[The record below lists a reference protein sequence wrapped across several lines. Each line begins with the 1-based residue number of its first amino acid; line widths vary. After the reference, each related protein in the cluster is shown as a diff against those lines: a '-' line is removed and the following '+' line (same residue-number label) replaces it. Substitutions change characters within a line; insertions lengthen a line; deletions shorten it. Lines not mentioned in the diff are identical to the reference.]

1 MKQEIQTMTAKQQN
15 AKIAEFSQAV
25 ADGMEAWQR
34 AGDIM
39 VELVDADPHVYDY
52 IGQQCPSMTPGMLNT
67 FERIG
72 RGQIL
77 PALAMDNSPGSR
89 KLKSLPISLQQR
101 FETEPIP
108 LIVMRNDEPDVLL
121 VKREDMTAAQANQAF
136 RNGRLSTE
144 GEQRA
149 WIEDYKMKSST
160 AKPAGSEAASW
171 EIRGKVLVVG
181 NVRFSQKQLLS
192 FAAQMA

>member
-1 MKQEIQTMTAKQQN
+1 MKNEIKTKTTKEQN
-15 AKIAEFSQAV
+15 SKIVELAQAIK
-25 ADGMEAWQR
+25 DGGDAMQR
-34 AGDIM
+34 AGNIM

-52 IGQQCPSMTPGMLNT
+52 ITKQCPSMTPGMLNT
-67 FERIG
+67 LERIG
-72 RGQIL
+72 RGQII

-89 KLKSLPISLQQR
+89 KLKSLPISLQHR

-149 WIEDYKMKSST
+149 WIEDFRMKAQT
-160 AKPAGSEAASW
+160 AKPAEAASW

>member
-1 MKQEIQTMTAKQQN
+1 MTTKQQN
-15 AKIAEFSQAV
+15 AKIAEFAQAV
-25 ADGMEAWQR
+25 SDGMEAWQR
-34 AGDIM
+34 AGEIM

-52 IGQQCPSMTPGMLNT
+52 IAQQCPSMTPGMLNT

-108 LIVMRNDEPDVLL
+108 LIVLTNTGDVDVLM

-149 WIEDYKMKSST
+149 WIEDFKMKASA
-160 AKPAGSEAASW
+160 AKPAGSQAASW
-171 EIRGKVLVVG
+171 EIKGKELIVG

>member
-1 MKQEIQTMTAKQQN
+1 MKNEIKTMTIKEQN
-15 AKIAEFSQAV
+15 SKIVELAQAIK
-25 ADGMEAWQR
+25 DGGDAMQR
-34 AGDIM
+34 AGNIM

-52 IGQQCPSMTPGMLNT
+52 ITKQCPSMTPGMLNT
-67 FERIG
+67 LERIG
-72 RGQIL
+72 RGQII

-149 WIEDYKMKSST
+149 WIEDYKMKAQT

>member
-1 MKQEIQTMTAKQQN
+1 
-15 AKIAEFSQAV
+15 
-25 ADGMEAWQR
+25 
-34 AGDIM
+34 
-39 VELVDADPHVYDY
+39 
-52 IGQQCPSMTPGMLNT
+52 MTPGMLNT
-67 FERIG
+67 LERIG
-72 RGQIL
+72 RGQII

-149 WIEDYKMKSST
+149 WIEDYKMKAQT

>member
-1 MKQEIQTMTAKQQN
+1 MKHEIKTMTNIEQN
-15 AKIAEFSQAV
+15 SKITELAQAIK
-25 ADGMEAWQR
+25 DGGDAMQR
-34 AGDIM
+34 AGNIM

-52 IGQQCPSMTPGMLNT
+52 IVQQCPSMTPGMLNT
-67 FERIG
+67 LERIG

-149 WIEDYKMKSST
+149 WIEDFRMKSST
-160 AKPAGSEAASW
+160 AKPAEAASW

>member
-1 MKQEIQTMTAKQQN
+1 
-15 AKIAEFSQAV
+15 
-25 ADGMEAWQR
+25 
-34 AGDIM
+34 M

-121 VKREDMTAAQANQAF
+121 VKREDMTASQANQAF

-149 WIEDYKMKSST
+149 WIEDFKMKASA

-171 EIRGKVLVVG
+171 EIKGKELIVG

>member
-1 MKQEIQTMTAKQQN
+1 MKHEIQTMTAKEQN
-15 AKIAEFSQAV
+15 SKIVELAQAIK
-25 ADGMEAWQR
+25 DGGDAMQR
-34 AGDIM
+34 AGNIM

-52 IGQQCPSMTPGMLNT
+52 IIKQCPSMTPGMLNT
-67 FERIG
+67 LERIG
-72 RGQIL
+72 RGQII

-121 VKREDMTAAQANQAF
+121 VKREDITAAQANQAF

-149 WIEDYKMKSST
+149 WIEDYKMKSNT
-160 AKPAGSEAASW
+160 AKPAEAASW

>member
-1 MKQEIQTMTAKQQN
+1 MKHEIKTMTNIEQN
-15 AKIAEFSQAV
+15 SKITELAQAIK
-25 ADGMEAWQR
+25 DGGDAMQR
-34 AGDIM
+34 AGNIM

-52 IGQQCPSMTPGMLNT
+52 IVQQCPSMTPGMLNT
-67 FERIG
+67 LERIG

-149 WIEDYKMKSST
+149 WIEDYKMKANT